1 MYYPQ
6 SQIKTNL
13 YTNGGEFIIATT
25 GVPYRGY
32 YYSVSNGKFFT
43 EKSPTPNSL
52 ELTLLSG
59 NLQSTATLQSVNT
72 VPSSVSLTYDSLSN
86 PPLKARY
93 LPLVISPL
101 PTQEDYT
108 AGEFQRYFAKKI
120 NEVIYI
126 ETDKD
131 TYTKLVNKNPELYF
145 EQYIPF
151 SLPWDIS
158 GDKEQVYKTNKN
170 IVEQI
175 MVKNKLP
182 KFGDYLKFDY
192 LKYYK

>member
-13 YTNGGEFIIATT
+13 YTNGGEFIVATT
-25 GVPYRGY
+25 GTLYQGY
-32 YYSVSNGKFFT
+32 YYTVSNGKIFT
-43 EKSPTPNSL
+43 EKSPTPNSK
-52 ELTLLSG
+52 ELIPIS
-59 NLQSTATLQSVNT
+59 NSQPPQSPQSINK
-72 VPSSVSLTYDSLSN
+72 VPSSVALTYDSLINS
-86 PPLKARY
+86 PLNARY
-93 LPLVISPL
+93 LPLSISPS
-101 PTQEDYT
+101 PTQEDYNV
-108 AGEFQRYFAKKI
+108 GEFQRYFAKKI

-131 TYTKLVNKNPELYF
+131 TYTKLVNKNPELYY
-145 EQYIPF
+145 EQYVAF
-151 SLPWDIS
+151 DLPWDIS
-158 GDKEQVYKTNKN
+158 GEKQQVYNTNKS
-170 IVEQI
+170 IVERM